1 MSPELFVLLKALMG
15 FGLPL
20 AFGLQQLHA
29 LRRDNRRAAAA
40 SQPRAGAE
48 QAASVGR

>member
-1 MSPELFVLLKALMG
+1 VSPELFVLFKALLG

-40 SQPRAGAE
+40 SERQAGA
-48 QAASVGR
+48 APGAGGR